1 MGDIH
6 SKVGGTGS
14 ASRLFFALW
23 PADPVRQALYRASR
37 APVEASDGKP
47 VSPSNFHI
55 TLAFLGSLDQEAAA
69 RARSA
74 AVSVRSEPFQM
85 ELDSLGHWPE
95 PQVLWCGARRVPAAA
110 RTLADGLRQRLV
122 SVGLKPDIKPFVP
135 HVSLARKV
143 RRVAA
148 LGNFGPV
155 AWAAKDFVLV
165 SSVTGDSGSEYS
177 PLATYALGAGGIV
190 K

>member
-1 MGDIH
+1 MGDLH
-6 SKVGGTGS
+6 NKVGGAGG

-23 PADPVRQALYRASR
+23 PEDPVRQALYKASR
-37 APVEASDGKP
+37 VAVQASDGKP
-47 VSPSNFHI
+47 VSASHFHI
-55 TLAFLGSLDQEAAA
+55 TLAFLGSLDQEASV

-74 AVSVRSEPFQM
+74 AASVRSEPFQM

-95 PQVLWCGARRVPAAA
+95 PQVLWCGIRRVPAAA
-110 RTLADGLRQRLV
+110 RALAEGLRQRLV
-122 SVGLKPDIKPFVP
+122 SAGLRPDHKPFVP
-135 HVSLARKV
+135 HVTLARKA
-143 RRVAA
+143 RRADA
-148 LGNFGPV
+148 LDSFGPV